1 MRKKG
6 QKLTAI
12 MLGLAMTA
20 GVTACGD
27 KNTGTDP
34 TPQPTKPADTQPT
47 TAAGGEDTPQPTEP
61 AVTEVPEKYR
71 DLGGIDILIA
81 DWWTGEEGEP
91 QTAQEEATREY
102 RREIQEKYH
111 FTIKQARIG
120 EWGEHQETFTLGTM
134 ANDPAGQIFCMDQ
147 GFVAKPFANN
157 LFYNLSSLE
166 TLDFTE
172 EKWNQTVLDLM
183 TAPDGN
189 IYGMATGK
197 PEPRCGVFWNKRLFE
212 EAGLERDLLYDLQA
226 KGEWTWDKL
235 EELCGKL
242 TRDID
247 GDGTIDTY
255 AMMSFSPDF
264 FNALI
269 VCNNAKYIGVDSN
282 GNYYNDINTP
292 QFLEALQ
299 FGVKLLEKG
308 YEMRAPEGAQWDY
321 FLPAFHDAKV
331 AMTFG
336 EEFRVG
342 TWADMDDDFGFVMA
356 PAGPQGI
363 SKAVYKDNIFVIPS
377 CYTDTDYVNK
387 IAFAYNLYTNPTPGY
402 EDDDDWMNGYYPRF
416 RDARAV
422 DETLTMMYEEGRG
435 ETWYLPAVYGISYG
449 DIVFNIYGLWQTP
462 AEKIEEVNAKWQ
474 SLIDDANMR

>member
-20 GVTACGD
+20 GMTACGD
-27 KNTGTDP
+27 KETNTNV
-34 TPQPTKPADTQPT
+34 TPQPTKPATQPT
-47 TAAGGEDTPQPTEP
+47 TDPSSGGEPTPDTPQP
-61 AVTEVPEKYR
+61 TEVPEKYR
-71 DLGGIDILIA
+71 DLGGLDILIA
-81 DWWTGEEGEP
+81 DWWSGPEGEAKT
-91 QTAQEEATREY
+91 QQEEDTRAY
-102 RREIQEKYH
+102 RKEIQAKYN
-111 FTIKQARIG
+111 FTIKQQSIG
-120 EWGEHQETFTLGTM
+120 GWGDHQETFTLGTM

-147 GFVAKPFANN
+147 GFIAKPFSNN

-172 EKWNQTVLDLM
+172 EKWNRTVLDLM

-212 EAGLERDLLYDLQA
+212 EAGLDRDLPYDLQA
-226 KGEWTWDKL
+226 NGEWNWEKF

-247 GDGTIDTY
+247 GDGVTDTY
-255 AMMSFSPDF
+255 AMMSFSPDL
-264 FNALI
+264 FNALV
-269 VCNNAKYIGVDSN
+269 VCNNGQYIGMDEN
-282 GNYYNDINTP
+282 GKYYNDINTP

-299 FGVKLLEKG
+299 YGVKLIEKG
-308 YEMRAPEGAQWDY
+308 YEMPAPEGAEWDC
-321 FLPAFHDAKV
+321 FIGMFHDAKV
-331 AMTFG
+331 AMTFA
-336 EEFRVG
+336 EEHKVG

-356 PAGPQGI
+356 PAGPQGTN
-363 SKAVYKDNIFVIPS
+363 KQVFKDNIFVIPS
-377 CYTDTDYVNK
+377 CFTDADYVNK

-402 EDDDDWMNGYYPRF
+402 EDDDDWKTGYYPAF
-416 RDARAV
+416 RDERAV
-422 DETLTMMYEEGRG
+422 DETLVMMYEEGRG
-435 ETWYLPAVYGISYG
+435 ELWYLPAVYGTSYG
-449 DIVFNIYGLWQTP
+449 DIVFNVYGLWQTP

-474 SLIDDANMR
+474 SFIDDANMR